1 MKNLASTLG
10 KGTLWLVS
18 GDIVVKVTG
27 LLYLFLILSHLAV
40 YEYGL
45 VKLALSVPALLSV
58 FGLAGL
64 HPVMV
69 ADLITL
75 KEQKRFSEMSF
86 KLSAFLSAK
95 VVMGIVAAAG
105 LFGSTFLF
113 THFFSEEILN
123 LVRILSILFLLG
135 PVRSLIVL
143 SLEVSKNFKIR
154 SWFAVF
160 EEIIKLLLVFI
171 LLSLLHQGVTGVI
184 VATVAANFLVAAAF
198 LPICLSILRNEITGP
213 ILSRGVWSPWSVFR
227 DHAKWSIFFDS
238 LNNFALN
245 IRPWIVQ
252 FILGMSAVGIY
263 GIAMALLSPLKSLVP
278 ISRVILPILPSYIEK
293 KIVMIKII
301 NSSIKYKLYSQVIL
315 SITAIA
321 ALPILFIFLPDY
333 QEAQWLFAA
342 MTLAFI
348 PQSFQQMFSVV
359 FHAFKMQ
366 KNLFVTTLLN
376 LAAVM
381 LLLPASLLFF
391 GLYGV
396 AVELFITQSLFVYSR
411 YKALK
416 RPLPEYTLPYKD
428 LISIT
433 PTDKWLFKKI
443 INKVPYLRGLSQ

>member
-1 MKNLASTLG
+1 
-10 KGTLWLVS
+10 
-18 GDIVVKVTG
+18 
-27 LLYLFLILSHLAV
+27 
-40 YEYGL
+40 
-45 VKLALSVPALLSV
+45 
-58 FGLAGL
+58 
-64 HPVMV
+64 
-69 ADLITL
+69 
-75 KEQKRFSEMSF
+75 
-86 KLSAFLSAK
+86 
-95 VVMGIVAAAG
+95 
-105 LFGSTFLF
+105 
-113 THFFSEEILN
+113 
-123 LVRILSILFLLG
+123 
-135 PVRSLIVL
+135 
-143 SLEVSKNFKIR
+143 
-154 SWFAVF
+154 
-160 EEIIKLLLVFI
+160 
-171 LLSLLHQGVTGVI
+171 
-184 VATVAANFLVAAAF
+184 
-198 LPICLSILRNEITGP
+198 
-213 ILSRGVWSPWSVFR
+213 
-227 DHAKWSIFFDS
+227 
-238 LNNFALN
+238 
-245 IRPWIVQ
+245 
-252 FILGMSAVGIY
+252 
-263 GIAMALLSPLKSLVP
+263 
-278 ISRVILPILPSYIEK
+278 
-293 KIVMIKII
+293 MIKII